1 MMAAI
6 QRQLV
11 RLAIRYYIR
20 RKRRRIRDK
29 PSVRDRMNLRLAEM
43 LRQCYGRGNRF
54 LLSGFLFPAELAHL
68 CGATPMFTE
77 TLAALVAGQGFGTRA
92 LGAADSIGFSR
103 DGCSFHRA
111 TLGAGLQNLLPR
123 PLMVVATSH
132 LCDGQGK
139 ALEMLADHFR
149 SPYFLLDVPQERSPA
164 AVDYLA
170 GQLEE
175 LEERLVALTG
185 IRPGPGDWRRAFA
198 FSNETRELMLR
209 VAELRRRRPSPMY
222 GLRAFNIAFQALL
235 IFGTRFLRDCYR
247 DLVGELEA
255 AGATG
260 KAGGEKYRVI
270 WLLSYPYFRNHFMPY
285 LEDELGVHAVAE
297 ELGYTYWPP
306 LDPARPHR
314 SLAAKMLSNPNLGSV
329 EKRVALIEKLVRDYE
344 AEGVIHYSH
353 WGCRQGCGGVRP
365 IADAVRRLGVPF
377 LDLDGD
383 SIDDRNYSE
392 GQTRTRLE
400 GFVELM
406 ERGTRRGR
414 EVARKDALFLGIDI
428 GSLSA
433 EAVAVDAAGRIV
445 AQELILTGASSRRA
459 AERLEEL
466 VLDGNG
472 LRGRIDGC
480 VATGYGRGAVAYADE
495 RITEIACHA
504 RGMAHRVGGVR
515 TIVDI
520 GGQDTKA
527 MAVEPDG
534 TVRSFLMND
543 KCAAGTGRFL
553 EVMARTLE
561 IDLEEFGPRALAAR
575 RAVAVSSM
583 CTVFA
588 ESEVVSLIAEGAP
601 IEEIARGVCD
611 SIAARTAALLARV
624 GKEKKIAMSGGVARN
639 VGVVKALERALGAR
653 IVIPSEPQMI
663 GALGASLLARD
674 RAV

>member
-1 MMAAI
+1 M
-6 QRQLV
+6 
-11 RLAIRYYIR
+11 
-20 RKRRRIRDK
+20 
-29 PSVRDRMNLRLAEM
+29 
-43 LRQCYGRGNRF
+43 
-54 LLSGFLFPAELAHL
+54 
-68 CGATPMFTE
+68 
-77 TLAALVAGQGFGTRA
+77 
-92 LGAADSIGFSR
+92 
-103 DGCSFHRA
+103 
-111 TLGAGLQNLLPR
+111 
-123 PLMVVATSH
+123 
-132 LCDGQGK
+132 
-139 ALEMLADHFR
+139 
-149 SPYFLLDVPQERSPA
+149 
-164 AVDYLA
+164 
-170 GQLEE
+170 
-175 LEERLVALTG
+175 
-185 IRPGPGDWRRAFA
+185 
-198 FSNETRELMLR
+198 
-209 VAELRRRRPSPMY
+209 
-222 GLRAFNIAFQALL
+222 
-235 IFGTRFLRDCYR
+235 
-247 DLVGELEA
+247 
-255 AGATG
+255 
-260 KAGGEKYRVI
+260 
-270 WLLSYPYFRNHFMPY
+270 
-285 LEDELGVHAVAE
+285 
-297 ELGYTYWPP
+297 
-306 LDPARPHR
+306 
-314 SLAAKMLSNPNLGSV
+314 
-329 EKRVALIEKLVRDYE
+329 
-344 AEGVIHYSH
+344 
-353 WGCRQGCGGVRP
+353 RP
-365 IADAVRRLGVPF
+365 IADAMRRLGVPF

-383 SIDDRNYSE
+383 SIDVRNYSE

-466 VLDGNG
+466 VLEGNG
-472 LRGRIDGC
+472 LRGRIDAC
-480 VATGYGRGAVAYADE
+480 VATGYGRGAVAYADK

-504 RGMAHRVGGVR
+504 RGMAHRVGGVH

-561 IDLEEFGPRALAAR
+561 IDLEEFGPRARAAR

-639 VGVVKALERALGAR
+639 VGVVKALERALGTR

-663 GALGASLLARD
+663 GALGAALLARD